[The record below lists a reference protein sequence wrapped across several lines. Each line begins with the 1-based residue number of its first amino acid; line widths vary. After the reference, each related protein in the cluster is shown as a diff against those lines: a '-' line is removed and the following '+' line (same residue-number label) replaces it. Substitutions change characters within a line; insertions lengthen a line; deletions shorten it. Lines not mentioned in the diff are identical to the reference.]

1 MPRLQDTK
9 KRILEVALKL
19 FSERGIKETTVKD
32 IAKEVGITEGA
43 IYRHFTSKDEL
54 VNTIFLTYSQ
64 SFYRELLSVVESE
77 ETIEDRFFKLVHVFL
92 NFCFE
97 NPQAFKFINLFHY
110 LRAQEVKN
118 FQNLPKD
125 ALLKLIDEGI
135 REGII
140 RVRRELALAVFV
152 GTLERAFLLVDGGV
166 IKREEGLEEE
176 LATVL
181 WRALSFTFR

>member
-1 MPRLQDTK
+1 MPRLQDTR
-9 KRILEVALKL
+9 KRILEMALKL

-54 VNTIFLTYSQ
+54 VNTIFSTYSQ
-64 SFYRELLSVVESE
+64 NFYSELISVVESGE
-77 ETIEDRFFKLVHVFL
+77 SIKDRFFKLVRAFL

-110 LRAQEVKN
+110 LRAQEVRN

-125 ALLKLIDEGI
+125 AVLKLIDEGI
-135 REGII
+135 KEGII
-140 RVRRELALAVFV
+140 KVRRELALAVFV

-166 IKREEGLEEE
+166 IKREEGMEEE
-176 LATVL
+176 LAAVL
-181 WRALSFTFR
+181 WKALCFTSQ

>member
-43 IYRHFTSKDEL
+43 IYRHFISKDEL
-54 VNTIFLTYSQ
+54 VNTVFSTHSQ
-64 SFYRELLSVVESE
+64 RFYEELMSVIESKG
-77 ETIEDRFFKLVHVFL
+77 TIEDRFFKLVHKFL

-110 LRAQEVKN
+110 LRAQEVRN

-125 ALLKLIDEGI
+125 AVLKLIDEAI
-135 REGII
+135 KEGII
-140 RVRRELALAVFV
+140 KVRRELALAVLV
-152 GTLERAFLLVDGGV
+152 GALERTFLLVDSEI

-176 LATVL
+176 LAAVI
-181 WRALSFTFR
+181 WKALSFNFR